1 MSDPQRVP
9 HDSYVAIDVETTG
22 LDPQADRII
31 EVAATRFD
39 RSGAAGHFSSLV
51 DPGRPIPAQ
60 VQALTGIGDADVA
73 GAPTITRVGAELAV
87 FAGGRAV
94 VGHNVR
100 FDLDFLIA
108 SGIELAGAALDT
120 WELASVLLP
129 TAARLNLGSLAE
141 LLSVDMPVAHR
152 ALADAE
158 ATRDV
163 FLRLLTVLDALPRAA
178 LIDLRAIAESADWG
192 LAPLF
197 AAAAER
203 AATATPPAAGDGEL
217 AALTLPPPPAPPPP
231 PERRDPPEPV
241 TADDVERL
249 FAAAV
254 ARPDL
259 LPGFEPRSGQL
270 EMAQA
275 VAANVAHGGH
285 LAVEGGT
292 GTGKSLAYLLPTLL
306 HVLRNGDRVVIS
318 THTLNLQEQLA
329 QRDIVSAA
337 ALVEAH
343 EGAERGSLRAA
354 VLKGR
359 PNYLCLERWAE
370 ARRSFKQRS
379 AAEAR
384 LHARV
389 TTWLL
394 HTQTA
399 DLAELYLLSD
409 ERPAWDAL
417 SAEGTDCLAR
427 RCAFVRDGSCFLMRA
442 RQRAAIAHA
451 VVVNHALLLAGAA
464 AESQVLP
471 PFRHLVIDEAHRLED
486 VATRQYGATLS
497 TRELGTLLDELA
509 GGEGVAG
516 RMRGAASLDPA
527 PLSPAAGLT
536 ASADAIRVAAASARR
551 RLPDVARLFRAYADE
566 QGEQGSNGDGRDL
579 TLSAGRR
586 SQPLWADVEEAAVEL
601 DVSLAELTRRI
612 GDAYELTR
620 ALPEG
625 AVAVAG
631 HLVGELGGAAAAV
644 AAARSTLG
652 DVALRADPELITWL
666 RLSDGDVRVNVAP
679 LSVAERLSTDLYAER
694 DSVTATSAT
703 LTAAG
708 SFDFSVQ
715 QLGLF
720 EPETLDIGSPFDYRR
735 AVLVLAVTDVPEPDS
750 PVYAEAMHDALAAA
764 ATAAGGRT
772 LALFTSHAAVRR
784 ASAALRGRL
793 AGPGIAVLAQRVDG
807 SPERLLRALVQQPR
821 TLLLGT
827 AALWEGIDVRGEALS
842 QIVIARLPFPVPT
855 DPIHAG
861 RSARAN
867 HPFNDYTLPHAIL
880 RFRQGFGR
888 LIRGSDER
896 GVLLVLDRRLLS
908 RRYGDAFLEAL
919 PDCELR
925 RVTTDELSG
934 AVSEWLAR

>member
-39 RSGAAGHFSSLV
+39 RSGAADHFSSLV
-51 DPGRPIPAQ
+51 DPGRPIPAP
-60 VQALTGIGDADVA
+60 GA
-73 GAPTITRVGAELAV
+73 GADRDRRCRRRWRPDDHRVGAELAV

-318 THTLNLQEQLA
+318 THTLNLQEHW
-329 QRDIVSAA
+329 R
-337 ALVEAH
+337 
-343 EGAERGSLRAA
+343 
-354 VLKGR
+354 
-359 PNYLCLERWAE
+359 N
-370 ARRSFKQRS
+370 
-379 AAEAR
+379 
-384 LHARV
+384 
-389 TTWLL
+389 
-394 HTQTA
+394 
-399 DLAELYLLSD
+399 
-409 ERPAWDAL
+409 
-417 SAEGTDCLAR
+417 
-427 RCAFVRDGSCFLMRA
+427 
-442 RQRAAIAHA
+442 
-451 VVVNHALLLAGAA
+451 
-464 AESQVLP
+464 
-471 PFRHLVIDEAHRLED
+471 
-486 VATRQYGATLS
+486 
-497 TRELGTLLDELA
+497 
-509 GGEGVAG
+509 
-516 RMRGAASLDPA
+516 
-527 PLSPAAGLT
+527 
-536 ASADAIRVAAASARR
+536 
-551 RLPDVARLFRAYADE
+551 
-566 QGEQGSNGDGRDL
+566 
-579 TLSAGRR
+579 
-586 SQPLWADVEEAAVEL
+586 
-601 DVSLAELTRRI
+601 
-612 GDAYELTR
+612 
-620 ALPEG
+620 
-625 AVAVAG
+625 
-631 HLVGELGGAAAAV
+631 
-644 AAARSTLG
+644 
-652 DVALRADPELITWL
+652 
-666 RLSDGDVRVNVAP
+666 
-679 LSVAERLSTDLYAER
+679 
-694 DSVTATSAT
+694 ATSC
-703 LTAAG
+703 L
-708 SFDFSVQ
+708 
-715 QLGLF
+715 
-720 EPETLDIGSPFDYRR
+720 PRR
-735 AVLVLAVTDVPEPDS
+735 
-750 PVYAEAMHDALAAA
+750 
-764 ATAAGGRT
+764 
-772 LALFTSHAAVRR
+772 
-784 ASAALRGRL
+784 
-793 AGPGIAVLAQRVDG
+793 
-807 SPERLLRALVQQPR
+807 
-821 TLLLGT
+821 
-827 AALWEGIDVRGEALS
+827 W
-842 QIVIARLPFPVPT
+842 
-855 DPIHAG
+855 
-861 RSARAN
+861 
-867 HPFNDYTLPHAIL
+867 
-880 RFRQGFGR
+880 
-888 LIRGSDER
+888 
-896 GVLLVLDRRLLS
+896 
-908 RRYGDAFLEAL
+908 
-919 PDCELR
+919 
-925 RVTTDELSG
+925 
-934 AVSEWLAR
+934 